1 LQSHG
6 IQGVTPHQ
14 NQTFVPIRIALVYHR
29 NDIFDHFSDEILMLK
44 KILFAAVAV
53 SLLVGAIIFTKLGQ
67 FTAMGEAAQ
76 NMVLPP
82 ETVTSMLVEDRQ
94 WEQTIVTTATVTA
107 VQGVTVS
114 AETSGRVSQIDFKSG
129 SNVKTGEILIQLD
142 TAGEDAQLASAEAT
156 SALAEASL
164 TRVRKLS
171 KQNLTSQDAL
181 DSAEAK
187 VKETVAQAH
196 NIRALIAKKT
206 IRAPFSGRLGLR
218 LVNLGQILRE
228 GDAIVSLHTLDP
240 IYVDFSI
247 PQKMLLRLK
256 PGLEVR
262 VTVDAAPDVTF
273 IGEILATN
281 PHVDLAT
288 RSVRVRA
295 RIANPDETLR
305 AGMFANAIVVMP
317 EKQTVLPI
325 IATAIAYATF
335 GDSVFVIEDQ
345 KNEQSGKTE
354 KILRQQF
361 IRLGQARG
369 DFVDV
374 IDGLKAGESVVTGG
388 VFKLRSGMKV
398 IIDNTLAP
406 EPSLNPQPSDS

>member
-1 LQSHG
+1 
-6 IQGVTPHQ
+6 
-14 NQTFVPIRIALVYHR
+14 
-29 NDIFDHFSDEILMLK
+29 MLK
-44 KILFAAVAV
+44 KILIAAVAV
-53 SLLVGAIIFTKLGQ
+53 SLLIGAIIFAKLGQ

-82 ETVTSMLVEDRQ
+82 ETVTAMVVEDKQ
-94 WEQTIVTTATVTA
+94 WEQTITATATVTA
-107 VQGVTVS
+107 VQGVVVS
-114 AETSGRVSQIDFKSG
+114 AETGGRVSKINFQSG
-129 SNVKTGEILIQLD
+129 SMVKTGEVLIQLD
-142 TAGEDAQLASAEAT
+142 TASEDAQLASAKAT
-156 SALAEASL
+156 SALAKASL
-164 TRVRKLS
+164 SRVRKLS

-181 DSAEAK
+181 ESAEAK

-196 NIRALIAKKT
+196 NVRASIAKKT

-218 LVNLGQILRE
+218 QVNLGQILRE

-247 PQKMLLRLK
+247 SQKALLRLK
-256 PGLEVR
+256 PDLEVR

-273 IGEILATN
+273 IGKILASN
-281 PHVDLAT
+281 PEVDLAT

-295 RIANPDETLR
+295 KISNPDESLR
-305 AGMFANAIVVMP
+305 AGMFTNATVVMP

-325 IATAIAYATF
+325 TATAVAYATF
-335 GDSVFVIEDQ
+335 GDSVYVIEEQ
-345 KNEQSGKTE
+345 KNKHSGDSE
-354 KILRQQF
+354 KVLRQQF

-369 DFVDV
+369 DFIDV
-374 IDGLKAGESVVTGG
+374 IDGLRAGDTVVTSG

-406 EPSLNPQPSDS
+406 KPSLDPQPSNS

>member
-1 LQSHG
+1 
-6 IQGVTPHQ
+6 
-14 NQTFVPIRIALVYHR
+14 
-29 NDIFDHFSDEILMLK
+29 MLK
-44 KILFAAVAV
+44 KLLLAAVAV
-53 SLLVGAIIFTKLGQ
+53 SLLVGAITFTKLGQ

-82 ETVTSMLVEDRQ
+82 ETVTAMLVEDKQ
-94 WEQTIVTTATVTA
+94 WEQTITATATVTA
-107 VQGVTVS
+107 VQGVVVS
-114 AETSGRVSQIDFKSG
+114 AETGGRVSQIDFKSG
-129 SNVKTGEILIQLD
+129 SMVKAGDVLIQLD

-156 SALAEASL
+156 AALAKASL
-164 TRVRKLS
+164 TRVRKLD
-171 KQNLTSQDAL
+171 KQNLASKDAL

-196 NIRALIAKKT
+196 NVRALIAKKT

-218 LVNLGQILRE
+218 QINLGEILRE
-228 GDAIVSLHTLDP
+228 GDAIVSLQTLDP

-247 PQKMLLRLK
+247 PQKTLLSMK

-273 IGEILATN
+273 IGKLFASN
-281 PHVDLAT
+281 PDVDLAT

-295 RIANPDETLR
+295 KIANPDEALR
-305 AGMFANAIVVMP
+305 AGMFANATVVMP
-317 EKQTVLPI
+317 EKQSVLPI
-325 IATAIAYATF
+325 TATAVAYATF
-335 GDSVFVIEDQ
+335 GDSVFVIEEQ
-345 KNEQSGKTE
+345 KNEQSGETE
-354 KILRQQF
+354 KVLRQQF
-361 IRLGQARG
+361 IRLGQKRG

-374 IDGLKAGESVVTGG
+374 IDGLKAGESVVTSG

-406 EPSLNPQPSDS
+406 EPSLDPHPSDS